1 MADWTYDVFLSFR
14 GKDIRQRFIGHL
26 YKALCRRGFH
36 TFIDDVEIERG
47 EDITRSLLTAVENS
61 MIAIPVFSE
70 NYATSSFCLDEL
82 VNIMECAKTKG
93 QIVLP
98 VFYDVDPSDVRNLRG
113 SFGEAM
119 EKHEERMKLKEDKER
134 LEKWKMAFMQAANL
148 SGFHFKLGAESECE
162 FTEKIVKTVSKWIH
176 HTCLYVSDQ
185 VVGLESQ
192 IPELNLL
199 LDVESSDRV
208 HMVGIHG
215 IGGIGKTTLARAV
228 YNSIA
233 DSFEGV
239 CFLGNVREN
248 SITHGLVYLQQMLL
262 SKLVGDER
270 DIKLGDV
277 SEGKKVIERRLNRK
291 KVLLIVDDVDRL
303 EQLKAVAGDSV
314 WFGSGSRIIVTT
326 RNKGLLTSHG
336 IVRTYEVE
344 KLNDKEALD
353 LLRWNVFKTREVDP
367 SYSYI
372 LNRTVAFASGLPLA
386 LEVIG
391 ANLFGKSK
399 DEWESALDQYKRSP
413 KREIQEILKVS
424 FDGLEEEEKKI
435 FLDFACFF
443 NGYRSKYV
451 EEILRA
457 HHGFCPKNSMRV
469 LIDKSLVKIEDD
481 RVMLHD
487 LIQDMGREIVRQES
501 EDPRGRSR
509 IWNFEDA
516 KRVLEQDKKFMNL
529 RVLNFRNCQ
538 HLEQIPDLSVAP
550 HLEELSFCW
559 CKNLTEVHKSVGLL
573 NKLRML
579 DAKGCCKLRSFPD
592 LMLPA
597 LEQLRLSSCSSL
609 ESFPEILGKMESLT
623 KLELEC
629 TPIKEFPPSIR
640 YITRLERLELWHSKI
655 VLLPSGIFLMK
666 ELKCLRIRNC
676 DGLLLHSQEKVE
688 EQISSVVFSNQ
699 QHFDFRNCN
708 VSNEFLQRS
717 VPWFVNV
724 KELNLSS
731 NSFTILPACIE
742 GCTFL
747 KVLILDYCGNLREV
761 GGIPPNIEKFSARRC
776 ISLKS
781 LDLTL
786 LSFTKDCY
794 FLKELILDGC
804 ENLEEIRGIPPS
816 IEVLHAPSSTLLTSS
831 SRSMFS
837 NQDLHEDVNDKESW
851 LPMPGTKVQEW
862 FNYSRHGS
870 SISFWFRN
878 KFPAISLFVINELK
892 KTSFE
897 PKLTINGHEMHLF
910 SLFSLQKDH
919 ILILTLGPKQT
930 EFKDE
935 VNNVISKD
943 EWNHVEL
950 SSDHA
955 VHGVGGGTIY
965 ESMMQIGL
973 HVFKQFSNMED
984 IRFTDPFLLEEVHSL
999 EGIGYSPT
1007 QFVQRHQNLTSLERS
1022 VEQEIVSHSLLP
1034 SPSFSDNLNWES
1046 NTIVTEH
1053 KTNTI
1058 SVQAYEDNL
1067 ANAVGESYQTPSIA
1081 NTENVHD
1088 PIPTTPSSSDKDS
1101 GQKMYTQTC
1110 STTLLI
1116 KFDEPLINQA
1126 PLTQDDNDVEMEAF
1140 YATLDAETHDVLSP
1154 NSNDDPATTTAPSKE
1169 AKEALKT
1176 VQDFITK
1183 NDASVLLDEENYNVM
1198 KNSLHYLSNL
1208 SSKDGISGEV
1218 ETLVSEASWLFNCCS
1233 VEYIESCRNIEST
1246 ASELQRV
1253 DELEAGLEGNKN
1265 KHRELRQ
1272 KLDWMEKRKKE
1283 LEEEMNAIKAKLCDC
1298 ESEKKIVVQKKKDVF
1313 EEAKTLKAQRDE
1325 WRKKVP
1331 QLRHQQSIAKSN
1343 HAKFTGEW
1351 SKLGEKFNTIVID
1364 HLEVVKP

>member
-14 GKDIRQRFIGHL
+14 GKDIRQQFIGHL
-26 YKALCRRGFH
+26 YNALCRRGIH

-47 EDITRSLLTAVENS
+47 EDITRSLLTAVEES

-70 NYATSSFCLDEL
+70 NYASSSFCLDEL

-119 EKHEERMKLKEDKER
+119 KKHEERMIVKEDKER
-134 LEKWKMAFMQAANL
+134 FKKWKMAIKQAANL
-148 SGFHFKLGAESECE
+148 SGFHFKLGTESECE
-162 FTEKIVKTVSKWIH
+162 FTEKIVKIVSKWVH

-185 VVGLESQ
+185 VIGLESH
-192 IPELNLL
+192 IRELNLL
-199 LDVESSDRV
+199 LEVESNDRV
-208 HMVGIHG
+208 YMVGIHG

-248 SITHGLVYLQQMLL
+248 STTHGLVSLQQMLL
-262 SKLVGDER
+262 SKLVGEGDV
-270 DIKLGDV
+270 KFGDV

-326 RNKGLLTSHG
+326 RNKGLLKSHG
-336 IVRTYEVE
+336 IVRTYEVG

-391 ANLFGKSK
+391 ANLFGKGK

-435 FLDFACFF
+435 FLDIACFF
-443 NGYRSKYV
+443 NGYRSRYV

-457 HHGFCPKNSMRV
+457 HHGFCPKNSIHV

-481 RVMLHD
+481 KVMLHD

-501 EDPRGRSR
+501 IEPQERSR

-516 KRVLEQDKKFMNL
+516 KRVLEQDIGSHKIEIIKLAFPKDDEKKFMNL
-529 RVLNFRNCQ
+529 RVLNVSNCQ
-538 HLEQIPDLSVAP
+538 FLEEIPDLSVAP

-559 CKNLTEVHKSVGLL
+559 CQNLIEVHKSVGFLT
-573 NKLRML
+573 KLRVL
-579 DAKGCCKLRSFPD
+579 DAKCCGKLSSFPD

-597 LEQLRLSSCSSL
+597 LEKLRLSSCSSL
-609 ESFPEILGKMESLT
+609 ENFPEILGKMESLT
-623 KLELEC
+623 KLELEY
-629 TPIKEFPPSIR
+629 TPIKKFPPSIF
-640 YITRLERLELWHSKI
+640 YVTRLERLELWNSKI
-655 VLLPSGIFLMK
+655 VLLPSSIFLMK
-666 ELKCLRIRNC
+666 ELKCLKIRNC
-676 DGLLLHSQEKVE
+676 EGLQLDAQEKVE
-688 EQISSVVFSNQ
+688 EEKINSIVFSNQ
-699 QHFDFRNCN
+699 QQFDFRKCN
-708 VSNEFLQRS
+708 LSNEFLQS
-717 VPWFVNV
+717 CVPWLVNV

-731 NSFTILPACIE
+731 NSFTSLPACIE

-747 KVLILDYCGNLREV
+747 KVLILDYCGNLQEV
-761 GGIPPNIEKFSARRC
+761 RGIPPNIEKFSARKC
-776 ISLKS
+776 TSLKS
-781 LDLTL
+781 LDLML
-786 LSFTKDCY
+786 LSCTKDCN

-816 IEVLHAPSSTLLTSS
+816 IEVLHAPSSTLLCSS

-862 FNYSRHGS
+862 FNHFRHGS

-878 KFPAISLFVINELK
+878 KFPAISLFVINELR

-897 PKLTINGHEMHLF
+897 PKLTINGHEVHLF
-910 SLFSLQKDH
+910 SLFSLQEDH
-919 ILILTLGPKQT
+919 ILILNLGSKQT

-935 VNNVISKD
+935 INNVISKD

-950 SSDHA
+950 FSDHEL
-955 VHGVGGGTIY
+955 HGVDGTICDGI
-965 ESMMQIGL
+965 MQIGL
-973 HVFKQFSNMED
+973 HVFKQFSSMED
-984 IRFTDPFLLEEVHSL
+984 IRFTEPFLLEEVHSL
-999 EGIGYSPT
+999 EGIGYSAT
-1007 QFVQRHQNLTSLERS
+1007 QMVQGHQND
-1022 VEQEIVSHSLLP
+1022 H
-1034 SPSFSDNLNWES
+1034 
-1046 NTIVTEH
+1046 
-1053 KTNTI
+1053 
-1058 SVQAYEDNL
+1058 
-1067 ANAVGESYQTPSIA
+1067 
-1081 NTENVHD
+1081 
-1088 PIPTTPSSSDKDS
+1088 
-1101 GQKMYTQTC
+1101 
-1110 STTLLI
+1110 
-1116 KFDEPLINQA
+1116 DEPLMNQA
-1126 PLTQDDNDVEMEAF
+1126 LLTQDDLDLEMEAF
-1140 YATLDAETHDVLSP
+1140 YASLDADTHGVLSA
-1154 NSNDDPATTTAPSKE
+1154 NSDDDPVTITAPSRE
-1169 AKEALKT
+1169 TKEALKT
-1176 VQDFITK
+1176 IHDFITN
-1183 NDASVLLDEENYNVM
+1183 NDASVLLHEENYNVM

-1218 ETLVSEASWLFNCCS
+1218 ETLVLEASWFFNCCS
-1233 VEYIESCRNIEST
+1233 VKYIESCREIEST
-1246 ASELQRV
+1246 TSELQRF
-1253 DELEAGLEGNKN
+1253 DELKAGLEGNSN
-1265 KHRELRQ
+1265 KHKELKQ

-1298 ESEKKIVVQKKKDVF
+1298 ESEKKIVVQKKRDIF

-1325 WRKKVP
+1325 WREKVP
-1331 QLRHQQSIAKSN
+1331 QLQHQQSLAKTN
-1343 HAKFTGEW
+1343 HAKFTAEW
-1351 SKLGEKFNTIVID
+1351 SKLGEKFNTIVLD
-1364 HLEVVKP
+1364 